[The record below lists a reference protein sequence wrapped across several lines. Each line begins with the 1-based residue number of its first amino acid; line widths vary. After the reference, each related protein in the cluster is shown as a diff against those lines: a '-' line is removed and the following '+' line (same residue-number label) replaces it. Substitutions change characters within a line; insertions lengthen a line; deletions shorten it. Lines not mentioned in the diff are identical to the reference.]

1 MPRSPSDDRRLP
13 RDLGRPDGRFHI
25 ERITDVNGEHFAV
38 YEGEELQFY
47 APTLF
52 KAEIEMKL
60 WQKRIETDEQLAAR
74 AAEIEG
80 LRAEVERLHAAQEER
95 LGRVEAF
102 QHERDP
108 HVTGGQRDDRDGGQ
122 PPSWHARAKT
132 LMLEILG
139 KDTNLSHIEAAR
151 RIIRRWGSDPPCP
164 VKLTT
169 MRTFVSLNRP

>member
-74 AAEIEG
+74 AVEIEA
-80 LRAEVERLHAAQEER
+80 LRAEVETQIAKRTHTAVSSKGGSAEREKTERPWMAIALPIVEEQD
-95 LGRVEAF
+95 LGGVDIAPALRKHWDAHPGLAREKPLPTNDAIIKWS
-102 QHERDP
+102 
-108 HVTGGQRDDRDGGQ
+108 QRIGRSQ
-122 PPSWHARAKT
+122 
-132 LMLEILG
+132 
-139 KDTNLSHIEAAR
+139 R
-151 RIIRRWGSDPPCP
+151 RTRQG
-164 VKLTT
+164 
-169 MRTFVSLNRP
+169 